1 MSTITENTISELSRN
16 EKVELLQW
24 LVKDLGDSF
33 LGIESNPNVCGGSAC
48 IVRTRIP
55 VRVLENARRNGV
67 TESELLHDYP
77 TLTAQDLAN
86 AWSYVRSHREEIECE
101 ITENEED

>member
-1 MSTITENTISELSRN
+1 MNTIAESTISALSRN

-33 LGIESNPNVCGGSAC
+33 SGIESTPNVCGGSAC

-55 VRVLENARRNGV
+55 VWVLENARRQGV
-67 TESELLHDYP
+67 TESELLLDYP

-86 AWSYVRSHREEIECE
+86 AWSYVRSHREEIERE
-101 ITENEED
+101 IAENEED